1 MAKAN
6 DNKSGLVGSMA
17 ELAGAVAGSVH
28 AIRSQE
34 PPLKADAEPEP
45 IHPEVRFEE
54 SDISAKG
61 VIITGACVLGGAW
74 IIICLTYIYFHFL
87 ADHRA
92 KVSPP
97 PLPAALHGDPRPPAP
112 RIQASPRQDL
122 AQFRAYE
129 DSILN
134 HYGWVDKQKQIA
146 YIPIAKSMEIIA
158 QKGIPPQKA
167 PPGLQ
172 LFEPRA
178 GTRMTGF
185 EGKVEPEPR

>member
-6 DNKSGLVGSMA
+6 TNKSGFVGSLA
-17 ELAGAVAGSVH
+17 EFAGTVAGAVHALRAGVAATS
-28 AIRSQE
+28 
-34 PPLKADAEPEP
+34 ADDQPEP
-45 IHPEVRFEE
+45 IHPDVLFEH

-61 VIITGACVLGGAW
+61 VVITGICVLGGTW
-74 IIICLTYIYFHFL
+74 IIVCLTYFYFHFL

-97 PLPAALHGDPRPPAP
+97 PLAIAAHGDPIPPAP

-122 AQFRAYE
+122 LQFRAYE
-129 DSILN
+129 DSVLN
-134 HYGWVDKQKQIA
+134 HYAWVDKRKQVVR
-146 YIPIAKSMEIIA
+146 IPIERAMEIIA

-167 PPGLQ
+167 PASLQ

-178 GTRMTGF
+178 GTRLTGF

>member
-6 DNKSGLVGSMA
+6 TKSGLVGSIA
-17 ELAGAVAGSVH
+17 EFAGAIAGSVR
-28 AIRSQE
+28 AVRNRA
-34 PPLKADAEPEP
+34 PVTKADAEPEP
-45 IHPEVRFEE
+45 IHPDVLFEE
-54 SDISAKG
+54 SDVSAKG
-61 VIITGACVLGGAW
+61 VVITGACVLGGAW
-74 IIICLTYIYFHFL
+74 IIVCLTYIYFHFL

-92 KVSPP
+92 DVSPP
-97 PLPAALHGDPRPPAP
+97 PLPAAIHGDPQPPAP
-112 RIQASPRQDL
+112 RIQPSPRQDL

-134 HYGWVDKQKQIA
+134 HYGWVDKEKHIV
-146 YIPIAKSMEIIA
+146 YIPIDRAMEIVA

-185 EGKVEPEPR
+185 EGKVEPEAR